1 MLPEDLFLTVFNTN
15 RKYISNSINTIWQ
28 KKSKFLRNIFRFN
41 ILKWKWLRLQ
51 KQMIQIYA
59 VHTFCEVGIISLR
72 VSLSEGENDFP
83 GDFLGFSESV
93 WTRLYENLEFK
104 SNLS

>member
-15 RKYISNSINTIWQ
+15 REYISNSINTIWQ
-28 KKSKFLRNIFRFN
+28 KKILRKIFRFN

-83 GDFLGFSESV
+83 GDFLGFCESV
-93 WTRLYENLEFK
+93 STRLYENLEFK
-104 SNLS
+104 SNLR